1 MEEIMEINSH
11 TTDASCDICDEYY
24 SYTRKKTVFIIALV
38 IVIILCIGIAASSGS
53 ADVTLPDA
61 YNSIL
66 GKIFPESS
74 ESSWT
79 ADVCLWKLRFP
90 RIFMA
95 LFTGI
100 ALGVAGCAMQG
111 ALKNPLADPYMLGV
125 ASAAGLGATI
135 AIVFGA
141 GILAGTYLII
151 GNAFLFSLAA
161 AGVIILIGEKKDGSA
176 EAMILTGIALMF
188 FFQAVT
194 TFIAYFAD
202 SEAVKSAM
210 FWMVGDLGKTSWGDF
225 YYVIPIVAVVVPFII
240 WKSWDLNIVGGG
252 DESAMSLG
260 INVKHFRIMIVG
272 LSSLLV
278 AGVVS
283 FVGAI
288 GFIGLVSPHICRLI
302 IGGDNRFLIPASGLM
317 GAVFLIISD
326 TIARTALSPVII
338 PVGVITAF
346 IGVPFFVYLILF
358 GRAKC

>member
-1 MEEIMEINSH
+1 MEIKSGG
-11 TTDASCDICDEYY
+11 TEKTYELCEDYCR
-24 SYTRKKTVFIIALV
+24 YTGRKMIFIIVLAAA
-38 IVIILCIGIAASSGS
+38 IILCIGFAASSGS
-53 ADVTLPDA
+53 ADVTLGDA
-61 YNSIL
+61 FNSIT
-66 GKIFPESS
+66 GKLFPGSS

-79 ADVCLWKLRFP
+79 ADICLWKLRFP

-141 GILAGTYLII
+141 GLLAGTYLII
-151 GNAFLFSLAA
+151 GNAFLFAMIA
-161 AGVIILIGEKKDGSA
+161 AGLIILIGERKDGSA

-202 SEAVKSAM
+202 PEAVKSAM
-210 FWMVGDLGKTSWGDF
+210 FWMVGDLGKTSWSDF
-225 YYVIPIVAVVVPFII
+225 YYVIPIVAVIVPLII

-252 DESAMSLG
+252 DESAKSLG
-260 INVKHFRIMIVG
+260 INVKHFRIIIVG

-302 IGGDNRFLIPASGLM
+302 IGGDNRFLIPASGLT

-326 TIARTALSPVII
+326 TIARTALSPVIV

-346 IGVPFFVYLILF
+346 LGVPFFVYLILF

>member
-1 MEEIMEINSH
+1 MEIQSQGTD
-11 TTDASCDICDEYY
+11 TTYDICENYY
-24 SYTRKKTVFIIALV
+24 RYTSKKVIFIIVLITA
-38 IVIILCIGIAASSGS
+38 IILCIGIAASSGS
-53 ADVTLPDA
+53 ADVTFGDV
-61 YNSIL
+61 YNSII
-66 GKIFPESS
+66 GKIFPGSA

-79 ADVCLWKLRFP
+79 ADICLWKLRFP
-90 RIFMA
+90 RIFMG

-125 ASAAGLGATI
+125 ASAAGLGATL

-151 GNAFLFSLAA
+151 GNAFVFSLLA
-161 AGVIILIGEKKDGSA
+161 AGIIILIGEKKDGSA

-194 TFIAYFAD
+194 TLIAYFAD
-202 SEAVKSAM
+202 PEAVKSAM

-225 YYVIPIVAVVVPFII
+225 YYVIPIVALVVPFMI
-240 WKSWDLNIVGGG
+240 WKSWDLNILGGG
-252 DESAMSLG
+252 DESATSLG
-260 INVKHFRIMIVG
+260 INVKRFRIMMVA

-302 IGGDNRFLIPASGLM
+302 IGGDNRFLILASGLM

-326 TIARTALSPVII
+326 TIARTALSPVIL
-338 PVGVITAF
+338 PVGVVTAF
-346 IGVPFFVYLILF
+346 LGVPFFVYLILF
-358 GRAKC
+358 GRTKC

>member
-1 MEEIMEINSH
+1 METNSKA
-11 TTDASCDICDEYY
+11 TDGGFDICEGYH
-24 SYTRKKTVFIIALV
+24 SYKSKKTLFITGLAAA
-38 IVIILCIGIAASSGS
+38 IIICIGIAASSGS
-53 ADVTLPDA
+53 ADVALADA

-66 GKIFPESS
+66 AKIFPESF

-79 ADVCLWKLRFP
+79 AEICLWKLRFP

-100 ALGVAGCAMQG
+100 ALGVAGCAMQ
-111 ALKNPLADPYMLGV
+111 ATLKNPLADPYMLGV

-141 GILAGTYLII
+141 GILAGTYAII
-151 GNAFLFSLAA
+151 GNAFLFSLIA
-161 AGVIILIGEKKDGSA
+161 AGIIILIGEKKDGSA

-210 FWMVGDLGKTSWGDF
+210 FWMVGDLGKVSWGDF
-225 YYVIPIVAVVVPFII
+225 YFVIPIVGIVVPII
-240 WKSWDLNIVGGG
+240 VWKSWDLNILGGG
-252 DESAMSLG
+252 DESATSLG
-260 INVKHFRIMIVG
+260 INVKHFRIIIVA

-302 IGGDNRFLIPASGLM
+302 IGGDNRYLVPASGLM
-317 GAVFLIISD
+317 GAVFLIIAD

-346 IGVPFFVYLILF
+346 LGVPFFVYLILF